1 MAMIRAVIFD
11 LDNCLSAAREVGAD
25 LLAPVFEAIRRA
37 NRGTLADAALERA
50 FNDCWFDSLDVVAQ
64 RHGFSEEMLRAGSQA
79 YAVLEVR
86 EPMTGYDDLN
96 ILAELPAPLFLVTT
110 GFRRLQASKIRALG
124 INHLFSETHIDAL
137 DIDALDGA
145 GRLGK
150 KLIFESIL
158 ERHGFKADEALVVG
172 DNGDSEI
179 EAGRQLGMPT
189 VQILRP
195 GVSRSANAA
204 HHVRGL
210 AEIKQLVTDNLTVA
224 ERSQ

>member
-1 MAMIRAVIFD
+1 MIRAVIFD
-11 LDNCLSAAREVGAD
+11 LDNCLSAASEHGAD
-25 LLAPVFEAIRRA
+25 LFAPVFAAVRQA
-37 NRGTLADAALERA
+37 NQGTLTDAALERA
-50 FNDCWFDSLDVVAQ
+50 FDDCWHESFDVVAQ

-79 YAVLEVR
+79 YAALEVR

-137 DIDALDGA
+137 DEA
-145 GRLGK
+145 GRRGK
-150 KLIFESIL
+150 RLIFESIL
-158 ERHGFKADEALVVG
+158 ERHGFKADEVLVVG
-172 DNGDSEI
+172 DNADSEI

-204 HHVRGL
+204 QHVRGL
-210 AEIKQLVTDNLTVA
+210 AEIKQFVTDNLTMA